1 MSAKRHLLAIT
12 ACPSGV
18 AHTYM
23 AAENLEQ
30 AAERLGFTMNVETHG
45 SIGVEGTFT
54 PEDIARAEAVIIA
67 ADSKVDLA
75 RFEGK
80 RVVVTGVAE
89 GIHKPEELIQR
100 GLDAKPLA
108 ASGQSGTGTVKQRTG
123 IYGILMNG
131 VSHMIP
137 FVVVGGLLIAIAY
150 GIGGVPGPTGLSIP
164 EGSFFATLAGLGGLG
179 FSLMVPILSG
189 FIAYAIAD
197 RPGLAPGMITGMLAM
212 TPTLYNSKSGAGF
225 LGGIITGLLSG
236 VVALA
241 IKKIPVHKYLAPIW
255 PIIVIPIGTTLI
267 VGLAFIY
274 VLGGPI
280 AAIFLGLTNWLAS
293 MQGVAP
299 ILLGVILG
307 AMIGFDMGGP
317 VNKVAYLFAG
327 GLIATGNFIPQGM
340 TSVAI
345 AVPPIGMFIA
355 TLIARKMFDDS
366 ERQNGI
372 AAAAM
377 GFFGI
382 TEGAIPFA
390 AAHPLSVIPAN
401 MIGSAVGAALA
412 GVLGVESHVMWGG
425 LIVAVVGG
433 VGQPLL
439 FVLCILVGSLVT
451 AGLTLFLMQLGNK
464 RKQNAATDTAIAAT
478 PATDTATAPARLATS
493 PRSPI
498 DVAANGA
505 TSVATKVRPA
515 SVLDYISEQTILL
528 DSKATD
534 RDSMIKELVALGVTT
549 GQVAD
554 PDVVFA
560 SALARE
566 NLMST
571 AVGETIAI
579 PHAKSNGAAS
589 PMVAFAKAKDIDW
602 QSPSGDKARL
612 VFLISVPEADAGD
625 EHLRILA
632 KLSRA
637 LARPAV
643 RDSLAAATTKGQVL
657 EVLKSAVD

>member
-30 AAERLGFTMNVETHG
+30 AALRLGYTMDVETHG
-45 SIGVEGTFT
+45 SIGVEGTFK

-80 RVVVTGVAE
+80 KVVVTGVAE
-89 GIHKPEELIQR
+89 GIHKPEDLIQR
-100 GLDAKPLA
+100 GLAAKPLTNSG
-108 ASGQSGTGTVKQRTG
+108 SGQTKAVQQRSGLYGT
-123 IYGILMNG
+123 LMNG

-150 GIGGVPGPTGLSIP
+150 GIGGVPGPAGLAIP
-164 EGSFFATLAGLGGLG
+164 EGSFFAILAGLGGLG
-179 FSLMVPILSG
+179 FTLMVPILSG

-212 TPTLYNSKSGAGF
+212 TPALYNSESGAGF
-225 LGGIITGLLSG
+225 MGGIVTGLMSG
-236 VVALA
+236 YVALA

-267 VGLAFIY
+267 VGLTFIY

-280 AAIFLGLTNWLAS
+280 AAIFLGLTSWLSS

-299 ILLGVILG
+299 VVLGLILG

-317 VNKVAYLFAG
+317 VNKVAFLFAG
-327 GLIATGNFIPQGM
+327 GLIATGNYIPQGM

-345 AVPPIGMFIA
+345 AIPPIGMFIA
-355 TLIARKMFDDS
+355 TLIARKTFDES

-372 AAAAM
+372 AAGFM

-401 MIGSAVGAALA
+401 VIGSAIGAALA
-412 GVLGVESHVMWGG
+412 GMLGVESHVMWGG
-425 LIVAVVGG
+425 LIVAVLGG

-439 FVLCILVGSLVT
+439 FVLCIAVGALIT
-451 AGLTLFLMQLGNK
+451 AFLTLFLMQLGS
-464 RKQNAATDTAIAAT
+464 RKARKTGTPQTSTVAAPVTGVTAVPVAA
-478 PATDTATAPARLATS
+478 S

-498 DVAANGA
+498 DLVPAGGVA
-505 TSVATKVRPA
+505 VATKVRPA

-528 DSKATD
+528 DAKATD
-534 RDSMIKELVALGVTT
+534 RDAMIKELVALGVAT

-554 PDVVFA
+554 AEVVVA

-589 PMVAFAKAKDIDW
+589 PMVAFARAKDIDW
-602 QSPSGDKARL
+602 KSPSGDLARL
-612 VFLISVPEADAGD
+612 VFLISVPESDAGD

-637 LARPAV
+637 LARQAV
-643 RDSLAAATTKGQVL
+643 RDALQGATTKAEVL
-657 EVLKSAVD
+657 AVLKSAVD